1 MSVTTCS
8 TTATRLNHLTGKRT
22 NSLGWAKSDCHTCS
36 SLGRSCDRRRPR
48 CSACLADGVICAG
61 YVQQLNWER
70 GALKVGKR
78 RPKEPS
84 ENVREAKPEK
94 PTAPLPRPSSYT
106 FVDQTAS
113 QTRPRR
119 RSRNNS
125 RSSELSIPI
134 SNAADSLINT
144 TLSSGGESVS
154 SASPSSTWSALSAS
168 TPPLLDSGHQFDLIL
183 CPPVSRH
190 PGGIEYALSFFHSCF
205 ANTTLTFPVK
215 INPWRACLP
224 SIHDDF
230 PSVRYAAAAL
240 AKRQQAHFDRKPE
253 SASIL
258 RLKSQAL
265 SIFASHL
272 NDLSFECGLS
282 TVLLLIGLDYAETG
296 VANWNI
302 HLRGA
307 YRILESHGG
316 IRLAESRPNLR
327 SQIAMLIWYD
337 VNAALISRR
346 GPTFPRTYIEALMA
360 WQDDDEWSM
369 LGLNGL
375 PDGMFLD
382 MHRLAVAAAD
392 IDSADPEALELIRK
406 NILGTEIGMEQG
418 KYQALMSEIW
428 RLGLL
433 LYIARVFW
441 PVRIYDLAAI
451 DDQDDTDTFASHEG
465 ATEWDIE
472 PRSVAIQIL
481 TMVANI
487 PSHSSFQKQC
497 LMPIVLAGC
506 EMSSAEWA
514 FRKIAT
520 EYSERWK
527 QKTGIW
533 IFDSGLEFM
542 RGVWAKNDM
551 AVLTEAEDEVDRPWV
566 PWTEIYPPSAE
577 YGFLFG

>member
-8 TTATRLNHLTGKRT
+8 TTATRLNNLTGKRT

-70 GALKVGKR
+70 GTLKVGKR
-78 RPKEPS
+78 RPKEHPLES
-84 ENVREAKPEK
+84 GAAREAQAERS
-94 PTAPLPRPSSYT
+94 TAPLPRPSTYT
-106 FVDQTAS
+106 FVDQSLT
-113 QTRPRR
+113 QTRTRR

-125 RSSELSIPI
+125 RSSEISIPT
-134 SNAADSLINT
+134 STAFSQ
-144 TLSSGGESVS
+144 GPESVSS
-154 SASPSSTWSALSAS
+154 SASPSSTWSVLSGAN
-168 TPPLLDSGHQFDLIL
+168 TPPVVDTSHQLDLVLFPQVN
-183 CPPVSRH
+183 CH

-224 SIHDDF
+224 SIHDEF

-253 SASIL
+253 SATIL

-296 VANWNI
+296 IANWNI

-360 WQDDDEWSM
+360 WQDDDEWSI

-382 MHRLAVAAAD
+382 MYGLAVAAAD
-392 IDSADPEALELIRK
+392 LDSADPYALEAIRR
-406 NILGTEIGMEQG
+406 NILGSEVSAKQG

-433 LYIARVFW
+433 LYIARVFE
-441 PVRIYDLAAI
+441 PFRIYNLAVADYWDEVDLF
-451 DDQDDTDTFASHEG
+451 TSHESAPRG
-465 ATEWDIE
+465 DFE
-472 PRSVAIQIL
+472 PRAVAIQIL
-481 TMVANI
+481 TMVAEI
-487 PSHSSFQKQC
+487 PADSSFQKQC

-506 EMSSAEWA
+506 EMSRAEWA
-514 FRKIAT
+514 LRKVAI

-533 IFDSGLEFM
+533 IFGSGLEFM
-542 RGVWAKNDM
+542 RSVWAKND
-551 AVLTEAEDEVDRPWV
+551 AVVAGEFDDEDDREWV
-566 PWTEIYPPSAE
+566 PWTEIYPSSAE

>member
-1 MSVTTCS
+1 MRRLRA
-8 TTATRLNHLTGKRT
+8 AT
-22 NSLGWAKSDCHTCS
+22 
-36 SLGRSCDRRRPR
+36 
-48 CSACLADGVICAG
+48 
-61 YVQQLNWER
+61 QL
-70 GALKVGKR
+70 GKR
-78 RPKEPS
+78 RLEGW
-84 ENVREAKPEK
+84 ETAAQGTVRECQ
-94 PTAPLPRPSSYT
+94 R
-106 FVDQTAS
+106 S
-113 QTRPRR
+113 QTREADGATASALLLHLCRSNGLTNTATAEVEKQLEIERTKHPNLQRGGFPDQYYALQRR
-119 RSRNNS
+119 RVRLVGISILNLV
-125 RSSELSIPI
+125 RSQR
-134 SNAADSLINT
+134 
-144 TLSSGGESVS
+144 
-154 SASPSSTWSALSAS
+154 
-168 TPPLLDSGHQFDLIL
+168 H
-183 CPPVSRH
+183 RH

>member
-1 MSVTTCS
+1 M
-8 TTATRLNHLTGKRT
+8 
-22 NSLGWAKSDCHTCS
+22 
-36 SLGRSCDRRRPR
+36 
-48 CSACLADGVICAG
+48 
-61 YVQQLNWER
+61 
-70 GALKVGKR
+70 
-78 RPKEPS
+78 
-84 ENVREAKPEK
+84 
-94 PTAPLPRPSSYT
+94 PLPRPSSYT
-106 FVDQTAS
+106 FVDQTVS
-113 QTRPRR
+113 QTRSRQ

-125 RSSELSIPI
+125 RSSEISIAV
-134 SNAADSLINT
+134 SNTAESLVGT
-144 TLSSGGESVS
+144 TVSSGGESVS
-154 SASPSSTWSALSAS
+154 SASPSSTWSAISPS
-168 TPPLLDSGHQFDLIL
+168 TPPLVDSGHHHELIL
-183 CPPVSRH
+183 CPQVSRH
-190 PGGIEYALSFFHSCF
+190 PGDIEYALSFFHSCF
-205 ANTTLTFPVK
+205 ANTTLTFPVNV
-215 INPWRACLP
+215 NPWRACLP

-253 SASIL
+253 SSSIL

-296 VANWNI
+296 VSNWNI

-337 VNAALISRR
+337 VNAALISRC
-346 GPTFPRTYIEALMA
+346 GPTFPRSYIEALMA
-360 WQDDDEWSM
+360 WQDDGEWSI

-382 MHRLAVAAAD
+382 MHGLAVAAAH
-392 IDSADPEALELIRK
+392 IESADPEALEVFRK
-406 NILGTEIGMEQG
+406 NILSTEISMKQG
-418 KYQALMSEIW
+418 KYQALMSEVW

-433 LYIARVFW
+433 LYLARVF
-441 PVRIYDLAAI
+441 PQFHIYDVAATDHLTDI
-451 DDQDDTDTFASHEG
+451 DTFTLLDDG
-465 ATEWDIE
+465 AEWGLE
-472 PRSVAIQIL
+472 PRSVAVQIL

-487 PSHSSFQKQC
+487 PSHSNFQKQC

-514 FRKIAT
+514 LRKIAI

-542 RGVWAKNDM
+542 RGVWARNDM
-551 AVLTEAEDEVDRPWV
+551 AMLGKAEVEVDRSWV